1 MSRFLV
7 AVVYMGEYRKNSL
20 SHLITSELILYLV
33 SGDRNA
39 WNLGLFSSRFIPKA
53 DIKQE
58 YRDMQ
63 NQHICKKCVCKLDP
77 TIVLVEA
84 AADCVLSL
92 LKENVSR
99 RLKRHLFIQ
108 PSFLIMRQ
116 D

>member
-7 AVVYMGEYRKNSL
+7 GFVYMGEYRKNSL
-20 SHLITSELILYLV
+20 SLLIMSELILYLV
-33 SGDRNA
+33 SGDSNA
-39 WNLGLFSSRFIPKA
+39 WNLGLFSSPF

-77 TIVLVEA
+77 TIVPVEA

-92 LKENVSR
+92 LKEDVSR
-99 RLKRHLFIQ
+99 RLNPHLFIQ
-108 PSFLIMRQ
+108 PSLLIMRQ

>member
-1 MSRFLV
+1 MSRFFV
-7 AVVYMGEYRKNSL
+7 GFVYTGESRKNSL
-20 SHLITSELILYLV
+20 SHLIMSELILYLV

-39 WNLGLFSSRFIPKA
+39 WNLETFPSRFIPKV

-77 TIVLVEA
+77 TIVPVEA

-92 LKENVSR
+92 LEEDVSG
-99 RLKRHLFIQ
+99 RLNPYLFIQ
-108 PSFLIMRQ
+108 PSLLIMRQ